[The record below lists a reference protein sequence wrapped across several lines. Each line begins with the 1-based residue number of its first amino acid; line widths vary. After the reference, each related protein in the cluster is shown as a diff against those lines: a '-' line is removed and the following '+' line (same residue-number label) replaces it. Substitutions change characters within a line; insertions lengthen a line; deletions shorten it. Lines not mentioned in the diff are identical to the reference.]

1 MSHTLKSY
9 LTKLVYVRKEK
20 NPKLK
25 IFISSLFQEKK
36 KNEIWNINSNMVFL

>member
-36 KNEIWNINSNMVFL
+36 KMKFEI